1 MSENNDE
8 LKEMI
13 ALWKQLNILDCVM
26 NFDCGGDSM
35 NDYSF
40 TFWRKNENNRR
51 EEVVE
56 GEEPLREYFE
66 DAVFKNVDFY
76 VAGDGHYQGEH
87 GTVTITLD
95 DDVEGEEDFVYEKKS
110 RSEYNE
116 IQEDEVE
123 VEELTE
129 EQKQLLIDK
138 IEYMGSGHQGNLT
151 RYSKDCFLSDK
162 EEETIDEIW
171 TLFDEIAE
179 DYDDYDLKCQ
189 YDEVDENDTI
199 QWEFD
204 KKEHLRSDGTIYLKV
219 EKEFTC
225 YKEDQI

>member
-1 MSENNDE
+1 MSENNDS

-26 NFDCGGDSM
+26 DFDCGGDSM

-40 TFWRKNENNRR
+40 TFWKKNENNRR
-51 EEVVE
+51 EEVVD
-56 GEEPLREYFE
+56 GEEPLREYIE
-66 DAVFKNVDFY
+66 DAVFRNVNFY
-76 VAGDGHYQGEH
+76 EASDGHYQGEH

-116 IQEDEVE
+116 TQEDEVE

-129 EQKQLLIDK
+129 EQKALLIDK

-151 RYSKDCFLSDK
+151 RYSKDCFLSD
-162 EEETIDEIW
+162 EEEEMIDEIW
-171 TLFDEIAE
+171 DLFDRTAE
-179 DYDDYDLKCQ
+179 DYDDYDLNSQ

-204 KKEHLRSDGTIYLKV
+204 KKEHLRSDDTVYLKV

-225 YKEDQI
+225 YKED